1 MAWQGGVVPTAAI
14 TQSVTQLATQTA
26 STGVPQLL
34 GQVWQ
39 GAGQS
44 FFGSAGQALAGGL
57 AGSAVNIALN
67 SDLGTNVV
75 GPQGFSLDS
84 GRNILAS
91 TITPYVTSSVAAGI
105 NQQIGQSLKGAGAF
119 GPILNNL
126 GTQAVNQVFNGITNS
141 IFGAANPGAGGDN
154 ATNYKMFPGAG
165 GDGIAEPKAEYG
177 DRSYNLT
184 DIVFSLRRANV
195 GPQQDG
201 DAQAVNDPKTATTIP
216 ATTATSSE
224 GAAAASTPTGVN
236 ALKQQAMGET
246 YNFETTNRDV
256 LLRQAN
262 ENGYNS
268 LNKKQLEL
276 LGNTGDIKIISN
288 GSSGL
293 LYYTRAEWESRFQGA
308 SSAPLRDRPLF

>member
-1 MAWQGGVVPTAAI
+1 MITVPE
-14 TQSVTQLATQTA
+14 SLTQLATQTA

-67 SDLGTNVV
+67 SAFSTNVV
-75 GPQGFSLDS
+75 GPQGFSLTS
-84 GRNILAS
+84 GANILAS

-119 GPILNNL
+119 GPILGNL

-141 IFGAANPGAGGDN
+141 IFGAANPGAGGGN
-154 ATNYKMFPGAG
+154 ATNYKMFPGG
-165 GDGIAEPKAEYG
+165 GDEPPADYG
-177 DRSYNLT
+177 GSTYTLT
-184 DIVFSLRRANV
+184 DVVFSLRRANV

-201 DAQAVNDPKTATTIP
+201 DAQTANSPKTETTIP

-224 GAAAASTPTGVN
+224 GAAAASTPTGAN

-246 YNFETTNRDV
+246 YNFNTTNRDV
-256 LLRQAN
+256 LLRQA
-262 ENGYNS
+262 EQEGYNS
-268 LNKKQLEL
+268 LNVKQLQL
-276 LGNTGDIKIISN
+276 LGGTGDIKIISN
-288 GSSGL
+288 DSSGL
-293 LYYTRAEWESRFQGA
+293 LYYTRAEWEARQGA